1 MLQKLLFCVPK
12 AAVSYGKSV
21 GFATQKSRFRNA
33 KAQLSLFKRIIFT
46 KSRQFSE
53 SSLNKKGE
61 KQFTDI
67 LPLKQKNNDAFA
79 YFS

>member
-1 MLQKLLFCVPK
+1 MFCVPK
-12 AAVSYGKSV
+12 AAVLHGKSV
-21 GFATQKSRFRNA
+21 GFAMQKSRFRNA

-46 KSRQFSE
+46 KLRWFSK
-53 SSLNKKGE
+53 SSLNKKRE
-61 KQFTDI
+61 NHFTGI

>member
-1 MLQKLLFCVPK
+1 MH
-12 AAVSYGKSV
+12 GKSV
-21 GFATQKSRFRNA
+21 GFAMQNSRFRNA

-46 KSRQFSE
+46 KPRWFSK

-61 KQFTDI
+61 KQFADI
-67 LPLKQKNNDAFA
+67 LPLKQKNNDAFT